1 MKGFFLFD
9 KISVMMYMLNLL
21 INFYVKLL
29 IFIFL

>member
-9 KISVMMYMLNLL
+9 KIFVMMYMLNLL

-29 IFIFL
+29 IYFL